1 MSKEFGWCMM
11 NKAQELLQ
19 LLGTN
24 TGPDGLAAVAELTDE
39 MPINKKGIEG
49 DIKLLQDI
57 LNRGRLH
64 QNSKIQGMANVGIV
78 KLSM

>member
-1 MSKEFGWCMM
+1 MKPNDS
-11 NKAQELLQ
+11 KAQQLLQ

-24 TGPDGLAAVAELTDE
+24 TDPDGLAAVAELTDE
-39 MPINKKGIEG
+39 MPINRKGIED

-57 LNRGRLH
+57 LNQGRLH
-64 QNSKIQGMANVGIV
+64 RNSHIQGMANVGIV